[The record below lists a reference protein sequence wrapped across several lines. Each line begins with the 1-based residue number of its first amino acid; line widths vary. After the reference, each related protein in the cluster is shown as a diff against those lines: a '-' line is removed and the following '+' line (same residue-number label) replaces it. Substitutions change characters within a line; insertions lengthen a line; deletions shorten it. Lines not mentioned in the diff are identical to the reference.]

1 MTALKI
7 SSAFATSAVSFALSG
22 HRRAEPSR
30 AIAAQ
35 TPSTRSSASG
45 STPIVRMADLNTH
58 QYNKEKSTSY
68 LLCIRFRDVKTLLWD
83 IILLT
88 MAISMKSL
96 DRLS

>member
-1 MTALKI
+1 
-7 SSAFATSAVSFALSG
+7 
-22 HRRAEPSR
+22 
-30 AIAAQ
+30 
-35 TPSTRSSASG
+35 
-45 STPIVRMADLNTH
+45 MADLNTH
-58 QYNKEKSTSY
+58 QYNSEKSTSY